1 MYDEFFGIEE
11 SEQYAFYR
19 VPKLL
24 FTTDRFWNLST
35 DAKMLY
41 GLLLDRMALSQ
52 KNGWVDEQGRVYIIY
67 TIENIMEAIGC
78 GNKKAIGLLAE
89 LENKANLILRKKQ
102 GLGKPNLIYVKKF
115 TVVANTPVE
124 RHFLKCQNDTS
135 GNGQSTSL
143 GVSKEHSN
151 NTDINNT
158 EFSNTDPFFSSDFCG
173 KEVDGTADFQRY
185 HQYFY
190 EQLYMEYLKKDFPYS
205 VIFSAGTA
213 VTFVTLGIIATSAGK
228 LMGTSSPV
236 WYMILGVLMV
246 LMALQTWEIFNF
258 IPSVNLIS
266 MNKKKG
272 IVGAFLMGI
281 LGGIFSSPCSTPVLI
296 ALLAIVAG
304 EGNLIWGILLMLLYS
319 IGHSALVMVAG
330 TSIGFVQKI
339 NSSKRYNSAAFV
351 LKIVMGTAILLI
363 GLYMF
368 WLAF

>member
-1 MYDEFFGIEE
+1 M
-11 SEQYAFYR
+11 
-19 VPKLL
+19 
-24 FTTDRFWNLST
+24 
-35 DAKMLY
+35 
-41 GLLLDRMALSQ
+41 
-52 KNGWVDEQGRVYIIY
+52 
-67 TIENIMEAIGC
+67 
-78 GNKKAIGLLAE
+78 
-89 LENKANLILRKKQ
+89 
-102 GLGKPNLIYVKKF
+102 
-115 TVVANTPVE
+115 
-124 RHFLKCQNDTS
+124 
-135 GNGQSTSL
+135 
-143 GVSKEHSN
+143 
-151 NTDINNT
+151 
-158 EFSNTDPFFSSDFCG
+158 
-173 KEVDGTADFQRY
+173 
-185 HQYFY
+185 
-190 EQLYMEYLKKDFPYS
+190 
-205 VIFSAGTA
+205 
-213 VTFVTLGIIATSAGK
+213 TFVTLGIIATSADK